1 MASYRHSDDMG
12 QISGFGGGYEAAC
25 QDMLNAGVNW
35 LVANAE
41 KRDFKTSEY
50 KGVFGIIQPA
60 SDDAKKLSEVVGS
73 ACKDCTGA
81 MHHAV
86 MNRLLFIAS
95 KGWDAHCQELRSH
108 NAGSK

>member
-1 MASYRHSDDMG
+1 MG

-41 KRDFKTSEY
+41 K
-50 KGVFGIIQPA
+50 
-60 SDDAKKLSEVVGS
+60 
-73 ACKDCTGA
+73 
-81 MHHAV
+81 
-86 MNRLLFIAS
+86 
-95 KGWDAHCQELRSH
+95 SH